1 MDFKIDGKPVQ
12 ISLGYDP
19 AKIKKYLETLK
30 DGELLSMES
39 LSQKLGTA
47 ANYLRNVIKDKLPDH
62 YVMVKNK
69 TYCGNVKTVKAYK
82 AL

>member
-39 LSQKLGTA
+39 LSAKFGCVQH
-47 ANYLRNVIKDKLPDH
+47 YLRAIIKNKLPDH
-62 YVMVKNK
+62 YVIVKNK